1 MMNATEWGTAA
12 FRAAAYDEW
21 AYGSGLLL
29 PNGFEY
35 EYHRGDNG
43 MLVLDNM
50 KMKEYLDNNQLVK
63 ATDTNWMDEIF
74 RTAFYQRHN
83 VALNVG
89 SDNFSNRI
97 SFAYD
102 NDEGVLIN
110 TFKKNLTLR
119 YNGKM
124 QLNKWVSVS
133 EDFVWQNTT
142 QRSKATDNDAYTGP
156 ILSAIYMPASATVY
170 NPLDGSYGGVTTED
184 PAYIEKYL
192 SLIHISEPTRH

>member
-1 MMNATEWGTAA
+1 
-12 FRAAAYDEW
+12 
-21 AYGSGLLL
+21 
-29 PNGFEY
+29 
-35 EYHRGDNG
+35 
-43 MLVLDNM
+43 
-50 KMKEYLDNNQLVK
+50 
-63 ATDTNWMDEIF
+63 MDEIF

-142 QRSKATDNDAYTGP
+142 QRSKATDNDAYTG
-156 ILSAIYMPASATVY
+156 LSFRLSTCRQV
-170 NPLDGSYGGVTTED
+170 PLSIIRWTEVMVV
-184 PAYIEKYL
+184 
-192 SLIHISEPTRH
+192 

>member
-1 MMNATEWGTAA
+1 MTYDGTFGIRQATNLIEPLNAEQQIEMRKISHQNAGLSLPVGWDVTKNPWIGTT
-12 FRAAAYDEW
+12 R
-21 AYGSGLLL
+21 
-29 PNGFEY
+29 
-35 EYHRGDNG
+35 
-43 MLVLDNM
+43 
-50 KMKEYLDNNQLVK
+50 
-63 ATDTNWMDEIF
+63 TDWMDEIF

-156 ILSAIYMPASATVY
+156 ILRLSTCRQV
-170 NPLDGSYGGVTTED
+170 PLSIIRWTEVMVV
-184 PAYIEKYL
+184 
-192 SLIHISEPTRH
+192 

>member
-1 MMNATEWGTAA
+1 
-12 FRAAAYDEW
+12 
-21 AYGSGLLL
+21 
-29 PNGFEY
+29 
-35 EYHRGDNG
+35 
-43 MLVLDNM
+43 
-50 KMKEYLDNNQLVK
+50 
-63 ATDTNWMDEIF
+63 MDEIF

-184 PAYIEKYL
+184 PAYIENMVRI
-192 SLIHISEPTRH
+192 SLISTGML

>member
-1 MMNATEWGTAA
+1 
-12 FRAAAYDEW
+12 
-21 AYGSGLLL
+21 
-29 PNGFEY
+29 
-35 EYHRGDNG
+35 
-43 MLVLDNM
+43 
-50 KMKEYLDNNQLVK
+50 
-63 ATDTNWMDEIF
+63 MDEIF

-170 NPLDGSYGGVTTED
+170 NPVSYTHLDVYKRQEFVHIFAE
-184 PAYIEKYL
+184 L
-192 SLIHISEPTRH
+192 SQFIKFVSTDSEQ

>member
-1 MMNATEWGTAA
+1 
-12 FRAAAYDEW
+12 
-21 AYGSGLLL
+21 
-29 PNGFEY
+29 
-35 EYHRGDNG
+35 
-43 MLVLDNM
+43 
-50 KMKEYLDNNQLVK
+50 
-63 ATDTNWMDEIF
+63 MDEIF

-133 EDFVWQNTT
+133 EDLYGRTLPNVPKLRITMLIQ
-142 QRSKATDNDAYTGP
+142 D
-156 ILSAIYMPASATVY
+156 LSFRLSTCRQV
-170 NPLDGSYGGVTTED
+170 PLSIIRWTEVMVV
-184 PAYIEKYL
+184 
-192 SLIHISEPTRH
+192 

>member
-1 MMNATEWGTAA
+1 MQD
-12 FRAAAYDEW
+12 FRFQ
-21 AYGSGLLL
+21 SV
-29 PNGFEY
+29 
-35 EYHRGDNG
+35 G
-43 MLVLDNM
+43 MLP
-50 KMKEYLDNNQLVK
+50 KSWIGTTR
-63 ATDTNWMDEIF
+63 TDWMDEIF

-133 EDFVWQNTT
+133 EDFVGRTLPNVPKLRITMLIQ
-142 QRSKATDNDAYTGP
+142 D
-156 ILSAIYMPASATVY
+156 LSFRLSTCRQV
-170 NPLDGSYGGVTTED
+170 PLSIIRWTEVMVV
-184 PAYIEKYL
+184 
-192 SLIHISEPTRH
+192 

>member
-1 MMNATEWGTAA
+1 
-12 FRAAAYDEW
+12 
-21 AYGSGLLL
+21 
-29 PNGFEY
+29 
-35 EYHRGDNG
+35 
-43 MLVLDNM
+43 
-50 KMKEYLDNNQLVK
+50 
-63 ATDTNWMDEIF
+63 MDEIF

-184 PAYIEKYL
+184 PAYIENMVRI
-192 SLIHISEPTRH
+192 SLISMGCCKSGTSIGSREFV